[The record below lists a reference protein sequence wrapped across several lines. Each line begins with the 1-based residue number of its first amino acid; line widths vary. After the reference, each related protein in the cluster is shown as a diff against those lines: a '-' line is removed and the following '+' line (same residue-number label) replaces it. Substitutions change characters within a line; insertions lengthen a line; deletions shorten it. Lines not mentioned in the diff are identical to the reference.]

1 MSIYD
6 FIHIFTGIAT
16 LLNKMNRPEV
26 TIGVDGSLY
35 RFHPHFHDLM
45 EEKIRQLVK
54 PGIKVS
60 ICKYCYSLTL
70 GVEAILHSPY
80 QSVRLSTFVQHFF
93 DTHYSGTTNRMTSYL
108 ISSLIE

>member
-1 MSIYD
+1 MFLCMSIYD

-70 GVEAILHSPY
+70 GVEVMLHSL
-80 QSVRLSTFVQHFF
+80 SVCPFNCALH
-93 DTHYSGTTNRMTSYL
+93 NRFSSH
-108 ISSLIE
+108 ISHILLTE